1 MDIRTMLNLCWTVW
15 FRILNSPR
23 FQRLLA
29 KFCKSILEELL
40 IVWPDFRQFFYS
52 QEFQS
57 FLVSPFFEGFVNYHA
72 LKIRHFFSNFFDLL
86 ISRFNSS
93 TDNDLEQG
101 NDDDD
106 LD

>member
-57 FLVSPFFEGFVNYHA
+57 FLVSPFFRR
-72 LKIRHFFSNFFDLL
+72 IRQLPCFENSTFFQTFFDLL